1 MVAENIFVQL
11 SGEQLDAQVLAGSHP
26 VSATL
31 LCGMS
36 GTGVYPVMVNE
47 LGQIITLSGA

>member
-1 MVAENIFVQL
+1 MVANNVFVQL
-11 SGEQLDAQVLAGSHP
+11 SGEQLDGAVLAGSHT
-26 VSATL
+26 VAAVL

-36 GTGVYPVMVNE
+36 GTGTYPVMVNE